1 MNLHQLL
8 QDRASEILDEAT
20 EAMVRARAR
29 HYEEA
34 GREHVH
40 QRLKALYV
48 LTVRGV
54 KERNLGPMVAHA
66 ENIARER
73 FTAGYDLWEV
83 QTAFNLLEEAIWK
96 RILKELQAPE
106 YAEALGLVSTVLGVG
121 KDTLARRYVSLAT
134 RVKAPSLNMQSLF
147 NGTEIIDNLGS

>member
-1 MNLHQLL
+1 MALYQLL
-8 QDRASEILDEAT
+8 QDHMNEIVTETT
-20 EAMVRARAR
+20 EAMLRARAK

-54 KERNLGPMVAHA
+54 KERNLGPMVAHV
-66 ENIARER
+66 ESIAHER
-73 FTAGYDLWEV
+73 FASGYDLWEV

-96 RILKELQAPE
+96 RILKQLPASE

-134 RVKAPSLNMQSLF
+134 KAKAPSLNMQSLF
-147 NGTEIIDNLGS
+147 NGTDIIDSSEG

>member
-1 MNLHQLL
+1 MTLHQLL
-8 QDRASEILDEAT
+8 QEHTNEIIQEAA
-20 EAMVRARAR
+20 EAMVRARAK

-34 GREHVH
+34 GLEHVH
-40 QRLKALYV
+40 QRLRALYV
-48 LTVRGV
+48 LTMRGV
-54 KERNLGPMVAHA
+54 KERNLGPMVAHV

-96 RILKELQAPE
+96 RILKDLPPTEF
-106 YAEALGLVSTVLGVG
+106 AEALGLVSTVLGVG

-134 RVKAPSLNMQSLF
+134 KAKTPSLNMQSLF
-147 NGTEIIDNLGS
+147 SGTEIIDPMGS